1 MDQEQARRAF
11 EELLESPIF
20 QIFLKSLGKLATELE
35 QTVQE
40 QVISRGYL
48 RPSQQVLLA
57 DYRGQAKMARE
68 ISLLDFDR
76 FEAIVKGEE

>member
-1 MDQEQARRAF
+1 MDQEQQRRAF
-11 EELLESPIF
+11 EELLESPIL
-20 QIFLKSLGKLATELE
+20 QTFLEALGRLAVELE
-35 QTVQE
+35 ETVQE

-57 DYRGQAKMARE
+57 DYRGQAKMAKE

-76 FEAIVKGEE
+76 FEAITKGEQ